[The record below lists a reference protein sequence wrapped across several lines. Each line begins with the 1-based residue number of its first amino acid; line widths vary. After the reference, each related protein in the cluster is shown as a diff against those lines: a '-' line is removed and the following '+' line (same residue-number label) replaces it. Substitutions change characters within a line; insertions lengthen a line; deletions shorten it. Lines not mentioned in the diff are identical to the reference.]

1 MSKKYTLEADV
12 DDYVKKKLEELGLKK
27 LIDYN
32 EKSSMSE
39 YMKTALKGA
48 AKTESKKNFGV
59 PDFHIEK
66 YNLPI
71 VIENKLGLKHHIL
84 ETKQGIK
91 MDEKSVKNYAV
102 NGAVYYA
109 KSMIASKKYEE
120 VIAIGISGE
129 DNDNIK
135 ISTYYVF
142 SPSIEPKFMEHYN
155 TLDFVQSKNSMEA
168 FYREATVTE
177 AEKHSILIKSREEL
191 LKHSKNLNKLMNNQ
205 NIGVDQRV
213 VYVSGM
219 LLSMQNILDEEGNV
233 IDFGLVPD
241 DLRGIQTEQSRDG
254 VVIVKHIEEYLDRK
268 NIPID
273 KKRIML
279 DSFKMSISLD
289 TARDV
294 KIELDPVVAKI
305 MKANASINKQIFTYL
320 YENIYKAIDLSS
332 GALDIMAEMY
342 STFLKYALSDG
353 AQLGKVLTPPYIT
366 SLMAKIL
373 DVNKDSRVMDLATG
387 SAAFLV
393 ASMDLMINDA
403 NTKYGKNTQRA
414 NEAIDKIKHEQLLG
428 IEVDAKMY
436 TLAATNMILRGDG
449 SSQIKKADT
458 FTTPNSIFDEF
469 KADKL
474 LLNPP
479 FSYRDNGLPFFE
491 FGLDHMKSGG
501 IGAVIVQDSIG
512 AGKGISTTLKIL
524 EKHTMLASI
533 KMPTDLFEPNATV
546 QTSIYVFKAGTPHN
560 FDTDIVKFIDF
571 RNDGYKRTLRSIN
584 DVDHPIER
592 YEDLYLIYKLG
603 FNAIKNKEFHDS
615 LWNLKKIY
623 CEDTISNTGKDW
635 NFEQHIKIDN
645 NPEQNK
651 FTRTIDEQLAWNI
664 REWIYNN
671 EETDFSCIES
681 KEMKEYLTNSVFDI
695 DTVPSYNK
703 DKLTDIKN
711 SDKIYDY
718 ITRTNENRG
727 ICARTGY
734 IDEIGINNPGTFSL
748 GLLQMGFY
756 YRENSWYAGQFMRK
770 ITCKYEIDKYAGI
783 YLETVL
789 NGLSNY
795 LLSGLVRDVDK
806 KFKTS
811 KILLPTKN
819 GKIDFEWM
827 SKYVKSRRERLLEK
841 LLKEYE

>member
-1 MSKKYTLEADV
+1 MARKYTLEADV

-27 LIDYN
+27 LVDYN
-32 EKSSMSE
+32 EKTSMSE

-48 AKTESKKNFGV
+48 AKGESKKNFGV

-66 YNLPI
+66 YKLPI
-71 VIENKLGLKHHIL
+71 VIEDKLGFKRHIV

-102 NGAVYYA
+102 NGAIYYA
-109 KSMIASKKYEE
+109 KSMIASKKYTEA
-120 VIAIGISGE
+120 IAIGISGE
-129 DNDNIK
+129 DDDNIK

-142 SPSIEPKFMEHYN
+142 SPSIEPKFMRNYN
-155 TLDFVQSKNSMEA
+155 TLDFVQSEASIEA
-168 FYREATVTE
+168 FYKEATVTE
-177 AEKHSILIKSREEL
+177 AEKHAILIKSREEL
-191 LKHSKNLNKLMNNQ
+191 LKHSKNLNKLMNNH

-219 LLSMQNILDEEGNV
+219 LLSMQDVFDENGNV
-233 IDFGLVPD
+233 IDYGLVPE
-241 DLRGIQTEQSRDG
+241 DLKGIQTDQKRDG
-254 VVIVKHIEEYLDRK
+254 VVIVNHIEEYLDRK
-268 NIPID
+268 NIPMD
-273 KKRIML
+273 KRKIML

-289 TARDV
+289 TARDA
-294 KIELDPVVAKI
+294 KTELDPVVANL
-305 MKANASINKQIFTYL
+305 MKSKSSINKQIFTYL
-320 YENIYKAIDLSS
+320 YENIYKTIDLSS

-366 SLMAKIL
+366 NLMAKLL
-373 DVNKDSRVMDLATG
+373 DVNKDSRVMDIAAG

-393 ASMDLMINDA
+393 ASMDLMIEDA
-403 NTKYGKNTQRA
+403 NKTYGKNTQRA
-414 NEAIDKIKHEQLLG
+414 NEKIDSIKHNQLLG

-449 SSQIKKADT
+449 SSKIKKDDT
-458 FTTPNSIFDEF
+458 FTVPTSLFEEF
-469 KADKL
+469 SADKL

-479 FSYRDNGLPFFE
+479 FSYKDNGLPFFE
-491 FGLDHMKSGG
+491 FGLSHMEKDG

-512 AGKGISTTLKIL
+512 AGKGTDTTLKIL

-533 KMPTDLFEPNATV
+533 KMPSDLFEPNATV
-546 QTSIYVFKAGTPHN
+546 QTSIYIFKAGRPHN

-571 RNDGYKRTLRSIN
+571 RNDGYKRTVRTIN
-584 DVDHPIER
+584 EVDHPVER

-603 FNAIKNKEFHDS
+603 FNATNHKDFHNN

-623 CEDTISNTGKDW
+623 CEDTISDTGKDW

-645 NPEQNK
+645 NPENGQ
-651 FTRTIDEQLAWNI
+651 FSRAIDDHLAWDI
-664 REWIYNN
+664 KEWISNN
-671 EETDFSCIES
+671 KEEDFSSLEN
-681 KEMKEYLTNSVFDI
+681 KEMKEYTTSQVFDI
-695 DTVPSYNK
+695 YKVPSYNK
-703 DKLTDIKN
+703 DRLTEIN
-711 SDKIYDY
+711 VGDKVYDY

-727 ICARTGY
+727 ICERTGY
-734 IDEIGINNPGTFSL
+734 IDNVGINEAGTFSL
-748 GLLQMGFY
+748 GLLQMKFY
-756 YRENSWYAGQFMRK
+756 YRENGWYAGQFMRK
-770 ITCKYEIDKYAGI
+770 IKCKYDIDKYAGI

-806 KFKTS
+806 KFSTS

-819 GKIDFEWM
+819 GEIDFEWM
-827 SKYVKSRRERLLEK
+827 SEYVINRRQKVLKR